1 MVVPR
6 GYSYVYNV
14 SYVLDLDINCRNY
27 MVSWLLSKLSLFLNL
42 PIRMSASFV
51 LYSSAFLLVE
61 KETLHS

>member
-1 MVVPR
+1 
-6 GYSYVYNV
+6 
-14 SYVLDLDINCRNY
+14 